1 MVNYQQTIWETFCEL
16 DSDGSGNISVEELRK
31 VMKDEPPEV
40 IQKYLEEFD
49 ADGDGQI
56 NYEEFMR
63 MLLPKDLKFK
73 IARVS

>member
-1 MVNYQQTIWETFCEL
+1 
-16 DSDGSGNISVEELRK
+16 
-31 VMKDEPPEV
+31 MKDEPPEV